1 MEAVMAAFGSPAR
14 ACGFLMLLSAGAFQG
29 AVQAAPSFKID
40 RLALHQFEDGTLL
53 DRDYEF
59 LPGETAFFSCR
70 LDNYAVDEN
79 DEQHRKV
86 KLAWKMEVRDSAGV
100 LLVEPAQGRIDTEL
114 LKEDTDW
121 LPKFLKSFI
130 VPGFALSG
138 EYRITVRVHDEVA
151 DSEVAGELKF
161 RVKGHAVEPS
171 GALAVRNF
179 AFLTSEDDPLGMRQP
194 IYHPGGMGWAR
205 MDVTGYK
212 FGENNRFSV
221 VFGMALED
229 SQGKPLFT
237 QPEAGGAASES
248 FYPQRYAPGTL
259 TLNLDQDVTP
269 GTYTL
274 LITVRD
280 EIGNQRVELRQP
292 FRVQ

>member
-1 MEAVMAAFGSPAR
+1 MAALGSPAR
-14 ACGFLMLLSAGAFQG
+14 SCGLLMLLCAGTFSG
-29 AVQAAPSFKID
+29 EVRAAPSLKID

-79 DEQHRKV
+79 DERHRKV
-86 KLAWKMEVRDSAGV
+86 KLAWKMEVRDPSGV
-100 LLVEPAQGRIDTEL
+100 LLIEPAQGRIDTEL

-151 DSEVAGELKF
+151 GSEVAGELKF
-161 RVKGHAVEPS
+161 RVRGHAVEPS
-171 GALAVRNF
+171 GVLAVRNF
-179 AFLTSEDDPLGMRQP
+179 GFLASEDDTSGMRQP

-212 FGENNRFSV
+212 FAENNRFSV

-229 SQGKPLFT
+229 SEGKPLFT
-237 QPEAGGAASES
+237 QPEAGGASNES
-248 FYPQRYAPGTL
+248 FYPQRYVPGTL
-259 TLNLDQDVTP
+259 TLNLDKDVAP
-269 GTYTL
+269 GMYTL

-280 EIGNQRVELRQP
+280 EVGNQSMELREP